1 MKEKMNNKIK
11 KIKLKWK
18 NIILILIFLILFITL
33 NISIYNIIKWKLDSN
48 KTNEEI
54 NTIQENTNIEEVQD
68 NKGTEIIKQAEKI
81 PKENP
86 YWDYIKMNMIDVNFD
101 NLKKINS
108 DVVGWIKVNGTNIN
122 YPFVQSKDNKYYL
135 THSFN
140 KSYNNAGWVF
150 LDYRNNNINNRNTI
164 IYAHGRTDKTMFG
177 TLRKVLNNGWI
188 NNTNNYVIKISTEKE
203 NNLWQIFSI
212 YHIPTTN
219 DYLQTEFKDEREYQR
234 FLNILKNRSNHNF
247 NTSITSN
254 DTILTLSTCYNDSE
268 KMVVHAKLIK
278 KTKKILKALD
288 LSAF

>member
-11 KIKLKWK
+11 LKQK

-54 NTIQENTNIEEVQD
+54 NTIQENANIEEVKD
-68 NKGTEIIKQAEKI
+68 NKGTEIIKQAKKI

-86 YWDYIKMNMIDVNFD
+86 YCDYIKMNMIDVNFD

-108 DVVGWIKVNGTNIN
+108 DVVGWIKINGTNIN

-135 THSFN
+135 THSFS
-140 KSYNNAGWVF
+140 KSYNNAGLVF

-188 NNTNNYVIKISTEKE
+188 NNTNNYVIKIFTEKE
-203 NNLWQIFSI
+203 NSLWQIFSI

-268 KMVVHAKLIK
+268 KMVVNAKLIK
-278 KTKKILKALD
+278 KQKNTK
-288 LSAF
+288 ST

>member
-1 MKEKMNNKIK
+1 MNN

-68 NKGTEIIKQAEKI
+68 NKGTEIIKQAKKI

-86 YWDYIKMNMIDVNFD
+86 YWDYIKMNMIDVNFN

-203 NNLWQIFSI
+203 NSLWQIFSI

-219 DYLQTEFKDEREYQR
+219 NYLQTEFKDEREYQR

-278 KTKKILKALD
+278 KQKKY
-288 LSAF
+288 

>member
-1 MKEKMNNKIK
+1 MKEKMNN

-18 NIILILIFLILFITL
+18 NIILILMFLILFITL

-54 NTIQENTNIEEVQD
+54 NTIQENTNIEEVKD
-68 NKGTEIIKQAEKI
+68 NKGTEIIKQAKKI

-203 NNLWQIFSI
+203 NSLWQIFSI

-254 DTILTLSTCYNDSE
+254 NTILTLSTCYNDSE
-268 KMVVHAKLIK
+268 KMVVNAKLIK
-278 KTKKILKALD
+278 KQKKY
-288 LSAF
+288 

>member
-48 KTNEEI
+48 NTNEEI

-81 PKENP
+81 SKENP

-203 NNLWQIFSI
+203 NSLWQIFSI

-278 KTKKILKALD
+278 KQKKY
-288 LSAF
+288 

>member
-1 MKEKMNNKIK
+1 MNN

-54 NTIQENTNIEEVQD
+54 NTIQENANIEEVQD

-135 THSFN
+135 THSFS
-140 KSYNNAGWVF
+140 KSYNNAGLVF

-203 NNLWQIFSI
+203 NSLWQIFSI

-278 KTKKILKALD
+278 KQKKY
-288 LSAF
+288 

>member
-1 MKEKMNNKIK
+1 MNN

-54 NTIQENTNIEEVQD
+54 NTIQENANIEEVKD
-68 NKGTEIIKQAEKI
+68 NKGTEIIKQAKKI

-135 THSFN
+135 THSFS

-203 NNLWQIFSI
+203 NSLWQIFSI

-268 KMVVHAKLIK
+268 KMVVNAKLIK
-278 KTKKILKALD
+278 KQKKY
-288 LSAF
+288 

>member
-1 MKEKMNNKIK
+1 MKEKMNN

-18 NIILILIFLILFITL
+18 NIILILMFLILFITL

-68 NKGTEIIKQAEKI
+68 NKGTEIIKQAKKI

-135 THSFN
+135 THSFS

-203 NNLWQIFSI
+203 NSLWQIFSI

-268 KMVVHAKLIK
+268 KMVVNAKLIK
-278 KTKKILKALD
+278 KQKKY
-288 LSAF
+288 

>member
-1 MKEKMNNKIK
+1 MKEKMNN

-54 NTIQENTNIEEVQD
+54 NTIQENANIEEVKD
-68 NKGTEIIKQAEKI
+68 NKGTEIIKQAKKI

-135 THSFN
+135 THSFS
-140 KSYNNAGWVF
+140 KSYNNAGLVF

-203 NNLWQIFSI
+203 NSLWQIFSI

-254 DTILTLSTCYNDSE
+254 NTILTLSTCYNDSE

-278 KTKKILKALD
+278 KQKKY
-288 LSAF
+288 

>member
-1 MKEKMNNKIK
+1 MKEKMNNKIN

-33 NISIYNIIKWKLDSN
+33 NISIYNIIKWKLDSK

-203 NNLWQIFSI
+203 NSLWQIFSI

-219 DYLQTEFKDEREYQR
+219 DYLKTEFKDEREYQS

-278 KTKKILKALD
+278 KQKKY
-288 LSAF
+288 

>member
-18 NIILILIFLILFITL
+18 NIILILIFLILFITF

-54 NTIQENTNIEEVQD
+54 NTIQENTNIEEVKD

-203 NNLWQIFSI
+203 NSLWQIFSI

-278 KTKKILKALD
+278 KQKKY
-288 LSAF
+288 

>member
-1 MKEKMNNKIK
+1 MNN

-54 NTIQENTNIEEVQD
+54 NTIQENTNIEEVKD
-68 NKGTEIIKQAEKI
+68 NKGTEIIKQAKKI

-135 THSFN
+135 THSFS

-203 NNLWQIFSI
+203 NSLWQIFSI

-278 KTKKILKALD
+278 KQKKY
-288 LSAF
+288 

>member
-1 MKEKMNNKIK
+1 MKEKMNN

-18 NIILILIFLILFITL
+18 NIILILMFLILFITL

-54 NTIQENTNIEEVQD
+54 NTIQENANIEEVQD
-68 NKGTEIIKQAEKI
+68 NKGTEIIKQAKKI

-135 THSFN
+135 THSFS

-188 NNTNNYVIKISTEKE
+188 NNTNNYVIKISREKE
-203 NNLWQIFSI
+203 NSLWQIFSI

-254 DTILTLSTCYNDSE
+254 NTILTLSTCYNDSE
-268 KMVVHAKLIK
+268 KMVVNAKLIK
-278 KTKKILKALD
+278 KQKKY
-288 LSAF
+288 

>member
-1 MKEKMNNKIK
+1 MKEKMNN

-18 NIILILIFLILFITL
+18 NIILILMFLILFITL

-54 NTIQENTNIEEVQD
+54 NTIQENANIEEVQD

-203 NNLWQIFSI
+203 NSLWQIFSI

-268 KMVVHAKLIK
+268 KMVINAKLIK
-278 KTKKILKALD
+278 KQKKY
-288 LSAF
+288 

>member
-1 MKEKMNNKIK
+1 MKEKMNN

-68 NKGTEIIKQAEKI
+68 NKGTEIIKQAKKI

-135 THSFN
+135 THSFD

-203 NNLWQIFSI
+203 NSLWQIFSI

-278 KTKKILKALD
+278 KQKNTK
-288 LSAF
+288 ST

>member
-11 KIKLKWK
+11 KIKLTWK

-54 NTIQENTNIEEVQD
+54 NTIQENTNIEEVKD
-68 NKGTEIIKQAEKI
+68 NKGTEIIKQEKKI

-101 NLKKINS
+101 NLKMINS

-203 NNLWQIFSI
+203 NSLWQIFSI

-278 KTKKILKALD
+278 KQKKY
-288 LSAF
+288 

>member
-1 MKEKMNNKIK
+1 MNN

-54 NTIQENTNIEEVQD
+54 NTIQENANIEEVKD
-68 NKGTEIIKQAEKI
+68 NKGTEIIKQAKKI

-135 THSFN
+135 THSFS
-140 KSYNNAGWVF
+140 KSYNNAGLVF

-203 NNLWQIFSI
+203 NSLWQIFSI

-254 DTILTLSTCYNDSE
+254 NTILTLSTCYNDSE
-268 KMVVHAKLIK
+268 KMVVNAKLIK
-278 KTKKILKALD
+278 KQKKY
-288 LSAF
+288 

>member
-1 MKEKMNNKIK
+1 MNN

-18 NIILILIFLILFITL
+18 NVILILIFLILFITL

-54 NTIQENTNIEEVQD
+54 NTIQENRNIEEVKD

-203 NNLWQIFSI
+203 NSLWQIFSI

-278 KTKKILKALD
+278 KQKKY
-288 LSAF
+288 

>member
-1 MKEKMNNKIK
+1 MKEKMNN

-54 NTIQENTNIEEVQD
+54 NTIQENANIEEVQD

-81 PKENP
+81 PKGNP

-135 THSFN
+135 THSFS
-140 KSYNNAGWVF
+140 KSYNNAGLVF

-203 NNLWQIFSI
+203 NSLWQIFSI

-278 KTKKILKALD
+278 KQKKY
-288 LSAF
+288 

>member
-18 NIILILIFLILFITL
+18 NIILILIFLILFITF

-54 NTIQENTNIEEVQD
+54 NTIQENTNIEEVKD
-68 NKGTEIIKQAEKI
+68 NKGTEIIKQAKKI

-203 NNLWQIFSI
+203 NSLWQIFSI

-278 KTKKILKALD
+278 KQKKY
-288 LSAF
+288 

>member
-11 KIKLKWK
+11 NIKLKWK

-54 NTIQENTNIEEVQD
+54 NTIQENTNIEEVKD
-68 NKGTEIIKQAEKI
+68 NKGTEIIKQAKKI

-203 NNLWQIFSI
+203 NSLWQIFSI

-278 KTKKILKALD
+278 KQKKY
-288 LSAF
+288 

>member
-1 MKEKMNNKIK
+1 MKEKMNN

-54 NTIQENTNIEEVQD
+54 NTIQENANIEEVQD
-68 NKGTEIIKQAEKI
+68 NKGTEIIKQAKKI

-135 THSFN
+135 THSFS

-188 NNTNNYVIKISTEKE
+188 NNTNNYVIKISREKE
-203 NNLWQIFSI
+203 NSLWQIFSI

-278 KTKKILKALD
+278 KQKKY
-288 LSAF
+288 

>member
-1 MKEKMNNKIK
+1 MKEKMNN

-18 NIILILIFLILFITL
+18 NIILILMFLILFITL

-54 NTIQENTNIEEVQD
+54 NTIQENANIEEVKD
-68 NKGTEIIKQAEKI
+68 NKGTEIIKQAKKI

-135 THSFN
+135 THSFS
-140 KSYNNAGWVF
+140 KSYNNAGLVF

-203 NNLWQIFSI
+203 NSLWQIFSI

-254 DTILTLSTCYNDSE
+254 NTILTLSTCYNDSE
-268 KMVVHAKLIK
+268 KMVVNAKLIK
-278 KTKKILKALD
+278 KQKNTK
-288 LSAF
+288 ST

>member
-1 MKEKMNNKIK
+1 MNN

-54 NTIQENTNIEEVQD
+54 NTIQENANIEEVQD
-68 NKGTEIIKQAEKI
+68 NKGTEIIKQAKKI

-135 THSFN
+135 THSFS
-140 KSYNNAGWVF
+140 KSYNNAGLVF

-203 NNLWQIFSI
+203 NSLWQIFSI

-268 KMVVHAKLIK
+268 KMVVNAKLIK
-278 KTKKILKALD
+278 KQKKY
-288 LSAF
+288 

>member
-1 MKEKMNNKIK
+1 MKEKMNNKIN

-18 NIILILIFLILFITL
+18 NIILILIFLILFITF

-54 NTIQENTNIEEVQD
+54 NTIQENTNIEEVKD

-188 NNTNNYVIKISTEKE
+188 NNTNNYVIKISIEKE
-203 NNLWQIFSI
+203 NSLWQIFSI

-278 KTKKILKALD
+278 KQKKY
-288 LSAF
+288 

>member
-1 MKEKMNNKIK
+1 MKEKMNN

-54 NTIQENTNIEEVQD
+54 NIIQENANIEEVQD
-68 NKGTEIIKQAEKI
+68 NKGTEIIKQAKKI

-135 THSFN
+135 THSFS
-140 KSYNNAGWVF
+140 KSYNNAGWIF

-164 IYAHGRTDKTMFG
+164 IYAHGRTDKTMFV

-203 NNLWQIFSI
+203 NSLWQIFSI

-219 DYLQTEFKDEREYQR
+219 NYLQTEFKDEREYQR

-278 KTKKILKALD
+278 KQKKY
-288 LSAF
+288 

>member
-18 NIILILIFLILFITL
+18 NIILILMFLILFITL

-54 NTIQENTNIEEVQD
+54 NTIQENANIEEVKD
-68 NKGTEIIKQAEKI
+68 NKGTEIIKQAKKI

-86 YWDYIKMNMIDVNFD
+86 YWDYIKMNMINVNFD

-135 THSFN
+135 THSFS

-203 NNLWQIFSI
+203 NSLWQIFSI

-219 DYLQTEFKDEREYQR
+219 DYLQTEFKDKREYQR

-254 DTILTLSTCYNDSE
+254 NTILTLSTCYNDSE

-278 KTKKILKALD
+278 KQKKY
-288 LSAF
+288 

>member
-1 MKEKMNNKIK
+1 MKEKMNN

-54 NTIQENTNIEEVQD
+54 NTIQENTNIEEVKD
-68 NKGTEIIKQAEKI
+68 NKGTEIIKQAKKI

-203 NNLWQIFSI
+203 NSLWQIFSI

-278 KTKKILKALD
+278 KQKKY
-288 LSAF
+288 

>member
-11 KIKLKWK
+11 KIKLTWK

-54 NTIQENTNIEEVQD
+54 NTIQENTNIEEVKD
-68 NKGTEIIKQAEKI
+68 NKGTEIIKQAKKI

-203 NNLWQIFSI
+203 NSLWQIFSI

-278 KTKKILKALD
+278 KQKKY
-288 LSAF
+288 

>member
-1 MKEKMNNKIK
+1 MKEKMNN

-54 NTIQENTNIEEVQD
+54 NTIQENTNIEEVKD
-68 NKGTEIIKQAEKI
+68 NKGTEIIKQAKKI

-135 THSFN
+135 THSFS

-203 NNLWQIFSI
+203 NSLWQIFSI

-254 DTILTLSTCYNDSE
+254 NTILTLSTCYNDSE

-278 KTKKILKALD
+278 KQKKY
-288 LSAF
+288 

>member
-1 MKEKMNNKIK
+1 MKEKMNN

-54 NTIQENTNIEEVQD
+54 NTIQENANIEEVQD
-68 NKGTEIIKQAEKI
+68 NKGTEIIKQAKKI

-108 DVVGWIKVNGTNIN
+108 DVVGWIKINGTNIN

-203 NNLWQIFSI
+203 NSLWQIFSI

-278 KTKKILKALD
+278 KQKKY
-288 LSAF
+288 

>member
-11 KIKLKWK
+11 KIKLTWK

-54 NTIQENTNIEEVQD
+54 NTIQENTNIEEVKD

-81 PKENP
+81 SKENP

-108 DVVGWIKVNGTNIN
+108 DVVGWIKVNGTYIN

-188 NNTNNYVIKISTEKE
+188 NNANNYVIKISTEKE
-203 NNLWQIFSI
+203 NSLWQIFSI

-278 KTKKILKALD
+278 KQKKY
-288 LSAF
+288 

>member
-1 MKEKMNNKIK
+1 MKEKMNN

-18 NIILILIFLILFITL
+18 NIILILMFLILFITL

-54 NTIQENTNIEEVQD
+54 NTIQENANIEEVKD
-68 NKGTEIIKQAEKI
+68 NKGTEIIKQAKKI

-203 NNLWQIFSI
+203 NSLWQIFSI

-278 KTKKILKALD
+278 KQKKY
-288 LSAF
+288 

>member
-1 MKEKMNNKIK
+1 MKEKMNN

-18 NIILILIFLILFITL
+18 NIILILIFLILFITF

-54 NTIQENTNIEEVQD
+54 NTIQENTNIEEVKD
-68 NKGTEIIKQAEKI
+68 NKGTEIIKQAKKI

-203 NNLWQIFSI
+203 NSLWQIFSI

-278 KTKKILKALD
+278 KQKKY
-288 LSAF
+288 

>member
-1 MKEKMNNKIK
+1 MKEKMNN

-18 NIILILIFLILFITL
+18 NIILILMFLILFITL

-54 NTIQENTNIEEVQD
+54 NTIQEN
-68 NKGTEIIKQAEKI
+68 
-81 PKENP
+81 P
-86 YWDYIKMNMIDVNFD
+86 YCDYIKMNMIDVNFD

-203 NNLWQIFSI
+203 NSLWQIFSI

-278 KTKKILKALD
+278 KQKKY
-288 LSAF
+288 

>member
-1 MKEKMNNKIK
+1 MKEKMNN

-54 NTIQENTNIEEVQD
+54 NTIQENANIEEVQD

-135 THSFN
+135 THSFS

-203 NNLWQIFSI
+203 NSLWQIFSI

-219 DYLQTEFKDEREYQR
+219 DYLQTEFKDKREYQR

-278 KTKKILKALD
+278 KQKNTK
-288 LSAF
+288 ST

>member
-54 NTIQENTNIEEVQD
+54 NTIQENTNIEEVKD
-68 NKGTEIIKQAEKI
+68 NKGTEIIKQAKKI

-188 NNTNNYVIKISTEKE
+188 NNANNYVIKISTEKE
-203 NNLWQIFSI
+203 NSLWQIFSI

-219 DYLQTEFKDEREYQR
+219 DYLQTEFKDEREYQS

-278 KTKKILKALD
+278 KQKKY
-288 LSAF
+288 

>member
-18 NIILILIFLILFITL
+18 NIILILIFLILFITF

-54 NTIQENTNIEEVQD
+54 NTIQENTNIEEVKD
-68 NKGTEIIKQAEKI
+68 NKGTEIIKQAKKI

-86 YWDYIKMNMIDVNFD
+86 YWDYIKMNTIDVNFD

-203 NNLWQIFSI
+203 NSLWQIFSI

-278 KTKKILKALD
+278 KQKKY
-288 LSAF
+288 